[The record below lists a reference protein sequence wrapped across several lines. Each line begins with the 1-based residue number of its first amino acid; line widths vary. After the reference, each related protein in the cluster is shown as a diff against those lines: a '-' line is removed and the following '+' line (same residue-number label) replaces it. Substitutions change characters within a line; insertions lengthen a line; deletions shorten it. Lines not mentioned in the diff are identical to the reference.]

1 MSEPA
6 ALPDAAQPATPPP
19 AAPPLIALQ
28 QVSMQFGSQR
38 ILHAID
44 LDIHRGQTLAVIGE
58 SGCGKTVL
66 LKLIIGLLRPTV
78 GRAMFDGKA
87 LADLPERELTRQRLR
102 FGFLFQ
108 NAALF
113 DSLTVFEN
121 VSFGLRSRGRR
132 PESELREIVRQRLQE
147 VGLPQSAMDKRP
159 AELSGGMKKRV
170 GLARALALDPEV
182 MLYDEPTT
190 GLDPIMTDVINELIL
205 QTRRKHPVT
214 SIVVTHEMK
223 TVLKVSDRVVML
235 YPLSRLQ
242 TGEQQILFDGSP
254 EQLQQSADARVRQF
268 VEGEARD
275 RLQEL
280 ARIQ

>member
-1 MSEPA
+1 MTTS
-6 ALPDAAQPATPPP
+6 
-19 AAPPLIALQ
+19 APLLSLQ
-28 QVSMQFGSQR
+28 QVSMQFATQR
-38 ILHAID
+38 VLHAID
-44 LDIHRGQTLAVIGE
+44 LDVYRGQTLAVIGE

-66 LKLIIGLLRPTV
+66 LKLIIGLLRPKV
-78 GRAMFDGKA
+78 GRILFDSKV
-87 LADLPERELTRQRLR
+87 LVDLPEHELTKQRLR

-108 NAALF
+108 GAALF
-113 DSLTVFEN
+113 DSLSVYEN
-121 VSFGLRSRGRR
+121 VAFGLRAQGR
-132 PESELREIVRQRLQE
+132 PEGDIRETVRQRLLE
-147 VGLPQSAMDKRP
+147 VGLPLSVVSKKP

-205 QTRRKHPVT
+205 QTRKQHPIT

-223 TVLKVSDRVVML
+223 TVLKCADRVVML
-235 YPLSRLQ
+235 YPLARLQ
-242 TGEQQILFDGSP
+242 PGESQVLFDGTP
-254 EQLQQSADARVRQF
+254 AGLQECPDPRVRQF

-280 ARIQ
+280 ARQEGALP

>member
-1 MSEPA
+1 MSTAPI
-6 ALPDAAQPATPPP
+6 ATPS
-19 AAPPLIALQ
+19 AASPLLHLQ
-28 QVSMQFGSQR
+28 QVSMQFADHR
-38 ILHAID
+38 VLHGID
-44 LDIHRGQTLAVIGE
+44 LEVQRGQTLAVVGE

-78 GRAMFDGKA
+78 GRVVFDDKV
-87 LADLPERELTRQRLR
+87 LVDLPERELTRQRLR

-108 NAALF
+108 GAALF
-113 DSLTVFEN
+113 DSLSVYDN
-121 VSFGLRSRGRR
+121 VAFGLRAQGR
-132 PESELREIVRQRLQE
+132 PEADIKETVRQRLLE
-147 VGLPQSAMDKRP
+147 VGLTTGVMEKKP

-205 QTRRKHPVT
+205 QTRKRRPIT

-223 TVLKVSDRVVML
+223 TVHKCADRVVMF
-235 YPLSRLQ
+235 YPLARLQ
-242 TGEQQILFDGSP
+242 PGENQVLFDGTP
-254 EQLQQSADARVRQF
+254 AGMVACADPRVRQF

-280 ARIQ
+280 ARQEGTEP